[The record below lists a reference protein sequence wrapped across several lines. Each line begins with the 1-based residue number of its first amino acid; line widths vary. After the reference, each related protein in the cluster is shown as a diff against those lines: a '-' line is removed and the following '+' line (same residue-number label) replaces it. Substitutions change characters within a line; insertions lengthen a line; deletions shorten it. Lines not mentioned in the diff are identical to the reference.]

1 MFKPLK
7 DLVAVKRAEEVKQ
20 TASGLFLGNSEKINE
35 GVVVAVGPGRHL
47 ENGTVLPVAV
57 KVGDVVLF
65 SKSYIE
71 VKDEGETILLMNED
85 CLLAVR

>member
-20 TASGLFLGNSEKINE
+20 TASGLFLGNPEKTNE
-35 GVVVAVGPGRHL
+35 GEVVAVGPGRYL
-47 ENGTVLPVAV
+47 DNGTLLPVSV
-57 KVGDVVLF
+57 KVGDKVLF
-65 SKSYIE
+65 SKNYVE
-71 VKDEGETILLMNED
+71 VKEDGETILLMNED